1 MQNANKLH
9 VYTGNGK
16 GKTTAAMGL
25 ALRMLG
31 TGKEVLVVQF
41 MKQPNSSELV
51 SLRKMPGAHIH
62 EGAAMKGFTYQMDE
76 DRLEDARRGQ
86 TAQIDSIIDEIH
98 TIRPALTVLD
108 ELAVAASYY
117 LIPPDEAI
125 RLIDEGLKYGE
136 VVVTGRG
143 ASQALIDRA
152 DYVSVIEARKHPYTD
167 EGLQARKGIEW

>member
-1 MQNANKLH
+1 
-9 VYTGNGK
+9 
-16 GKTTAAMGL
+16 
-25 ALRMLG
+25 
-31 TGKEVLVVQF
+31 
-41 MKQPNSSELV
+41 
-51 SLRKMPGAHIH
+51 
-62 EGAAMKGFTYQMDE
+62 MKGFIYQMDE

-86 TAQIDSIIDEIH
+86 TAQIDSNIDEIH

-117 LIPPDEAI
+117 LIPPDEAM

-167 EGLQARKGIEW
+167 KGLQARKGIEW

>member
-1 MQNANKLH
+1 MQSVNKLH

-31 TGKEVLVVQF
+31 TGKEVLIVQF
-41 MKQPNSSELV
+41 MKQPNSSELL
-51 SLRKMPGAHIH
+51 SLRQIPGVHIH

-76 DRLEDARRGQ
+76 DRLEETRRGQ
-86 TAQIDSIIDEIH
+86 TEQIDRIIDAIKI
-98 TIRPALTVLD
+98 IRPALTVLD

-117 LIPPDEAI
+117 LIPPDDAM

-143 ASQALIDRA
+143 ASQALMERA
-152 DYVSVIEARKHPYTD
+152 DYVSVIEARKHPYSD

>member
-25 ALRMLG
+25 AFRMLG

-51 SLRKMPGAHIH
+51 SLKKMPGAHIH
-62 EGAAMKGFTYQMDE
+62 EGAAMKGFIYQMDE

-117 LIPPDEAI
+117 LIPPDEAM

-152 DYVSVIEARKHPYTD
+152 DYVSVIEARKHPYID